1 MRNLLLFESY
11 LDECVNLKDFV
22 SQNIKYLLDDG
33 VLVHVLKRESSLHL
47 LINYSNKSWEE
58 VSYDIVTL
66 LIRLYEE
73 YYFGRIDGGIY
84 KTKSVPNIKIAGR
97 LYNYF
102 DIVKGREITETIGS
116 GTLTLYLRTK
126 KS

>member
-58 VSYDIVTL
+58 VSYDIVPL

-73 YYFGRIDGGIY
+73 YYFGRIDDGIY

>member
-58 VSYDIVTL
+58 VSYDIVPL